1 MSRGLWLSETQMAE
15 IRKLLADGKLYHR
28 QIAERF
34 CVDRS
39 VISRIAQGKRKKPG
53 VCLCQ
58 KCAKCRNREYSAQ
71 YRERRDSAAAQR
83 DFERIDAQIARENA
97 A

>member
-1 MSRGLWLSETQMAE
+1 MSRGLWLSEDQMAE
-15 IRKLLADGKLYHR
+15 VRKLLADGKLYHR

-39 VISRIAQGKRKKPG
+39 VISRIARGQRKMPG
-53 VCLCQ
+53 VCLCRTCP
-58 KCAKCRNREYSAQ
+58 KCKNREQSAR
-71 YRERRDSAAAQR
+71 YRERRDR
-83 DFERIDAQIARENA
+83 DARERDYARIDAQIARECA